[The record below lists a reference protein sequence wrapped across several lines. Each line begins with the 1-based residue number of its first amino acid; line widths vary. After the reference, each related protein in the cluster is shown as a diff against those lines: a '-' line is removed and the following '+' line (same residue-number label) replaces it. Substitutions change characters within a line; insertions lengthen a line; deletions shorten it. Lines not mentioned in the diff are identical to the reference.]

1 VAIPKL
7 HLRLIVACLTNIH
20 ILHIRQP
27 GEKNM
32 SLATGLKENRMSKK
46 YDTLVLIGRF
56 QPFHNAHLEIV
67 KRATALCNK
76 LVIVVGSAR
85 QPRTYKNPFTFEERA
100 QMIRYATMGLSLQIN
115 IEPNIDTIYN
125 DQAWAVRVQ
134 QAVALHTK
142 PGERVGII
150 GHKKDDS
157 SFYLDMFPQWGY
169 EDVEL
174 VEFLSAVN
182 IRDLYFKQ
190 DLNFN
195 FLRSVVPDSTMGFL
209 QEFVKSPEYAQIIRE
224 REFVANYKK
233 QYASL
238 PYPPIFS
245 TADAVV
251 IQSGHVLMI
260 RRRAEPGK
268 GLWALPGG
276 YVNANTDKSVEDAA
290 IRELREETGIKV
302 PAPVLR
308 GSIVR
313 SRVFD
318 AIDRSPRGRIITHAF
333 YIQLPDGDLP
343 KVKGMDDAE
352 KARWVP
358 IAEVRSEDC
367 FEDHYEILQHF
378 LGA

>member
-1 VAIPKL
+1 
-7 HLRLIVACLTNIH
+7 
-20 ILHIRQP
+20 
-27 GEKNM
+27 
-32 SLATGLKENRMSKK
+32 MSKP
-46 YDTLVLIGRF
+46 YGTLVLIGRF
-56 QPFHNAHLEIV
+56 QPLHNAHLEII
-67 KRATALCNK
+67 KRCTALTDQ
-76 LVIVVGSAR
+76 LVIITGSAA
-85 QPRTYKNPFTFEERA
+85 QPRTYKNPFTSDERA
-100 QMIRYATMGLSLQIN
+100 QMIKFATSGLSMRIHV
-115 IEPNIDTIYN
+115 EENIDTMYN

-134 QAVALHTK
+134 GIVSKYRILGTK
-142 PGERVGII
+142 TAII

-169 EDVEL
+169 ENVE
-174 VEFLSAVN
+174 EIAPLSAVN
-182 IRDLYFKQ
+182 IRDLYFKR
-190 DLNFN
+190 NVNMEFI
-195 FLRSVVPDSTMGFL
+195 RGVVPHTTFDFL
-209 QEFVKSPEYAQIIRE
+209 ASFTTRPEYEQIIRE
-224 REFVANYKK
+224 REFVENNKK

-260 RRRAEPGK
+260 KRRAEPGK

-290 IRELREETGIKV
+290 IRELREETMIKV

-333 YIQLPDGDLP
+333 HIQLPDGELP
-343 KVKGMDDAE
+343 KVKGSDDAE

-358 IAEVRSEDC
+358 IAEVRSEEC

>member
-1 VAIPKL
+1 
-7 HLRLIVACLTNIH
+7 
-20 ILHIRQP
+20 
-27 GEKNM
+27 
-32 SLATGLKENRMSKK
+32 MSKK

-67 KRATALCNK
+67 KRATALCDR
-76 LVIVVGSAR
+76 LIIVVGSSR
-85 QPRTYKNPFTFEERA
+85 QPRTYKNPFSFEERA
-100 QMIRYATMGLSLQIN
+100 RMIREATMGLSLQIS

-134 QAVALHTK
+134 QIVAQHTK
-142 PGERVGII
+142 PGDRVGII

-174 VEFLSAVN
+174 VEFLSAVDV
-182 IRDLYFKQ
+182 RDLYFKWTFNS
-190 DLNFN
+190 NFIKN
-195 FLRSVVPDSTMGFL
+195 VVPDSTYESLMAFRRTE
-209 QEFVKSPEYAQIIRE
+209 EFAQIVRE
-224 REFVANYKK
+224 REFIAEHNK
-233 QYASL
+233 QYAGL
-238 PYPPIFS
+238 KYPPIFS
-245 TADAVV
+245 TVDAVV
-251 IQSGHVLMI
+251 ICSGHVLMI
-260 RRRAEPGK
+260 KRRAEPGK

-290 IRELREETGIKV
+290 IRELREETQIKV

-318 AIDRSPRGRIITHAF
+318 AIGRSPRGRIITHAF
-333 YIQLPDGDLP
+333 HIQLPDGELP
-343 KVKGMDDAE
+343 KVKGSDDAE

-358 IAEVRSEDC
+358 IAEVRSEQC

-378 LGA
+378 VGA

>member
-1 VAIPKL
+1 
-7 HLRLIVACLTNIH
+7 LIIIT
-20 ILHIRQP
+20 
-27 GEKNM
+27 
-32 SLATGLKENRMSKK
+32 
-46 YDTLVLIGRF
+46 
-56 QPFHNAHLEIV
+56 
-67 KRATALCNK
+67 
-76 LVIVVGSAR
+76 GSAK
-85 QPRTYKNPFTFEERA
+85 QPRTYKNPFTSAERRGMIKSATGGLAMQIYVEE
-100 QMIRYATMGLSLQIN
+100 N
-115 IEPNIDTIYN
+115 VDTIYN
-125 DQAWAVRVQ
+125 DQAWAVRIQGIVSKY
-134 QAVALHTK
+134 AVLGTK
-142 PGERVGII
+142 TGII

-169 EDVEL
+169 ENVEL
-174 VEFLSAVN
+174 IEFLSAVD
-182 IRDLYFKQ
+182 IRDLYFKR
-190 DLNFN
+190 DVNMKFIKG
-195 FLRSVVPDSTMGFL
+195 VVPETVFEFL
-209 QEFVKSPEYAQIIRE
+209 EQFRTTAEYEQIIRE

-251 IQSGHVLMI
+251 ICSGHVLMI

-333 YIQLPDGDLP
+333 HIQLPDGELP
-343 KVKGMDDAE
+343 KVKGQDDAD

-358 IAEVRSEDC
+358 IADVRSEEC
-367 FEDHYEILQHF
+367 FEDHFEIISHF
-378 LGA
+378 VGA

>member
-1 VAIPKL
+1 MP
-7 HLRLIVACLTNIH
+7 
-20 ILHIRQP
+20 
-27 GEKNM
+27 
-32 SLATGLKENRMSKK
+32 KK

-56 QPFHNAHLEIV
+56 QPLHNAHLEII
-67 KRATALCNK
+67 KRATALTNQ
-76 LVIVVGSAR
+76 LIIVTGSAA
-85 QPRTYKNPFTFEERA
+85 QPRTYKNPFTSFERER
-100 QMIRYATMGLSLQIN
+100 MIKSASAGLDLHICV
-115 IEPNIDTIYN
+115 EANIDTIYN

-134 QAVALHTK
+134 ALVAKHTS

-157 SFYLDMFPQWGY
+157 SFYLDMFPQWGF
-169 EDVEL
+169 ENVEL
-174 VEFLSAVN
+174 IEFLSAVN
-182 IRDLYFKQ
+182 IRDLFFKR
-190 DLNFN
+190 DVNMSFI
-195 FLRSVVPDSTMGFL
+195 RGVVPASTFDFL
-209 QEFVKSPEYAQIIRE
+209 MKFKDTPEYEQIICE
-224 REFVANYKK
+224 REFVINYKK

-251 IQSGHVLMI
+251 IQSGHILLI
-260 RRRAEPGK
+260 KRRAEPGK

-290 IRELREETGIKV
+290 IRELREETMIKV

-308 GSIVR
+308 GSIRR
-313 SRVFD
+313 SKVFD

-333 YIQLPDGDLP
+333 HIELPDGELP
-343 KVKGMDDAE
+343 KVKGSDDAE

-358 IAEVRSEDC
+358 IAEVRSEEC
-367 FEDHYEILQHF
+367 FEDHYEIIQHF

>member
-1 VAIPKL
+1 
-7 HLRLIVACLTNIH
+7 
-20 ILHIRQP
+20 
-27 GEKNM
+27 
-32 SLATGLKENRMSKK
+32 MSKK

-56 QPFHNAHLEIV
+56 QPFHNAHLEII
-67 KRATALCNK
+67 KRATALCDQ
-76 LVIVVGSAR
+76 LVVVTGSAN
-85 QPRTYKNPFTFEERA
+85 QPRTYKNPFTSEERA
-100 QMIRYATMGLSLQIN
+100 VMIRYATMGLSIRIA
-115 IEPNIDTIYN
+115 IEANPDTIYN

-134 QAVALHTK
+134 ALVARHTNPGDKIAV
-142 PGERVGII
+142 I
-150 GHKKDDS
+150 GHKKDES
-157 SFYLDMFPQWGY
+157 SFYLDMFPQWGF
-169 EDVEL
+169 ENVEQI
-174 VEFLSAVN
+174 EPLSAVN
-182 IRDLYFKQ
+182 IRDLYFKR
-190 DLNFN
+190 DVNMNFIKA
-195 FLRSVVPDSTMGFL
+195 VVPQTTFDFL
-209 QEFVKSPEYAQIIRE
+209 QSFNTRPEYEQIIRE

-238 PYPPIFS
+238 PYPTIFS

-251 IQSGHVLMI
+251 ICSGHVLMI
-260 RRRAEPGK
+260 KRRAEPGK

-290 IRELREETGIKV
+290 IRELREETMIKV

-313 SRVFD
+313 SKVFD

-333 YIQLPDGDLP
+333 YIQLPDGELP
-343 KVKGMDDAE
+343 KVKGSDDAE

-358 IAEVRSEDC
+358 IAEVKSEEC

>member
-1 VAIPKL
+1 
-7 HLRLIVACLTNIH
+7 
-20 ILHIRQP
+20 
-27 GEKNM
+27 
-32 SLATGLKENRMSKK
+32 MSKK
-46 YDTLVLIGRF
+46 YNTLVLIGRF

-67 KRATALCNK
+67 KRATALCDK
-76 LVIVVGSAR
+76 LIIVVGSSK

-100 QMIRYATMGLSLQIN
+100 QMIRYATSGLSLQIS

-125 DQAWAVRVQ
+125 DQAWAVRIQ
-134 QAVALHTK
+134 QIVAQHSQ
-142 PGERVGII
+142 PGEKVGII

-182 IRDLYFKQ
+182 IRDLYFKE

-195 FLRSVVPDSTMGFL
+195 FLRSVVPDSTLDFL
-209 QEFVKSPEYAQIIRE
+209 VRFSSTEEYAQIIRE
-224 REFVANYKK
+224 RKFIAEHNK
-233 QYASL
+233 QYTGL
-238 PYPPIFS
+238 KYPPIFS

-251 IQSGHVLMI
+251 ICSGHVLMI

-290 IRELREETGIKV
+290 IRELREETMIKV

-313 SRVFD
+313 SKVFD

-333 YIQLPDGDLP
+333 YIQLPDGELP
-343 KVKGMDDAE
+343 KVKGSDDAE

-358 IAEVRSEDC
+358 IAEVRSEEC
-367 FEDHYEILQHF
+367 FEDHYEIIQHF

>member
-1 VAIPKL
+1 
-7 HLRLIVACLTNIH
+7 
-20 ILHIRQP
+20 
-27 GEKNM
+27 
-32 SLATGLKENRMSKK
+32 MSKP
-46 YDTLVLIGRF
+46 YGTIMLIGRF
-56 QPFHNAHLEIV
+56 QPFHNAHLEII
-67 KRATALCNK
+67 KRCTALTSQ
-76 LVIVVGSAR
+76 LVIVAGSAK

-100 QMIRYATMGLSLQIN
+100 RMIKAATAGLSLN
-115 IEPNIDTIYN
+115 VYVEPNVDTIYN

-134 QAVALHTK
+134 GIHSKYQCLGTK
-142 PGERVGII
+142 TAII

-157 SFYLDMFPQWGY
+157 SFYLDMFPQW
-169 EDVEL
+169 EFINVE
-174 VEFLSAVN
+174 EIEPLSAVN
-182 IRDLYFKQ
+182 IRDLYFKY
-190 DLNFN
+190 DFNSNFIKN
-195 FLRSVVPDSTMGFL
+195 VVPETTYDFL
-209 QEFVKSPEYAQIIRE
+209 MEFRRTEEFAQIVRE

-260 RRRAEPGK
+260 KRRSEPGK

-276 YVNANTDKSVEDAA
+276 FVNANTDKSVEDAA

-308 GSIVR
+308 GSIKR

-318 AIDRSPRGRIITHAF
+318 AIDRSARGRTITHAF
-333 YIQLPDGDLP
+333 HIELPDGELP
-343 KVKGMDDAE
+343 KVKGSDDAE

-358 IAEVRSEDC
+358 IAEVRSEEC

>member
-1 VAIPKL
+1 
-7 HLRLIVACLTNIH
+7 
-20 ILHIRQP
+20 
-27 GEKNM
+27 
-32 SLATGLKENRMSKK
+32 MSKQ
-46 YDTLVLIGRF
+46 YDALVLIGRF

-67 KRATALCNK
+67 RRATALTDK
-76 LVIVVGSAR
+76 LIVVAGSAN
-85 QPRTYKNPFTFEERA
+85 QPRTYKNPFTVRERE
-100 QMIRYATMGLSLQIN
+100 QMIKYATGGMSISVSVHGN
-115 IEPNIDTIYN
+115 PDTIYN

-134 QAVALHTK
+134 KIVSDAVYLNK
-142 PGERVGII
+142 GPGEYKIGII
-150 GHKKDDS
+150 GHKKDES
-157 SFYLDMFPQWGY
+157 SFYLDMFPQW
-169 EDVEL
+169 DFVNVEQI
-174 VEFLSAVN
+174 EPLSAVN
-182 IRDLYFKQ
+182 IRDLFFKR
-190 DLNFN
+190 DVNMNFIKA
-195 FLRSVVPDSTMGFL
+195 VVPSTTYEFL
-209 QEFVKSPEYAQIIRE
+209 ASFTTRPEYEQIIRE
-224 REFVANYKK
+224 REFVETYKK

-290 IRELREETGIKV
+290 IRELREETMIKV

-308 GSIVR
+308 GNIVR
-313 SRVFD
+313 SKVFD

-333 YIQLPDGDLP
+333 YIQLPDGELP
-343 KVKGMDDAE
+343 KVKGSDDAE

-358 IAEVRSEDC
+358 IAEVRSEEC

>member
-1 VAIPKL
+1 
-7 HLRLIVACLTNIH
+7 
-20 ILHIRQP
+20 
-27 GEKNM
+27 
-32 SLATGLKENRMSKK
+32 MSKK

-56 QPFHNAHLEIV
+56 QPFHNAHLEII

-76 LVIVVGSAR
+76 LVVVTGSAN
-85 QPRTYKNPFTFEERA
+85 QPRTYKNPFTSEERA
-100 QMIRYATMGLSLQIN
+100 VMIRYATMGLSLQIS
-115 IEPNIDTIYN
+115 IESNPDTIYN

-134 QAVALHTK
+134 ALVAKHTQ
-142 PGERVGII
+142 PGEKIAVI
-150 GHKKDDS
+150 GHKKDES
-157 SFYLDMFPQWGY
+157 SFYLDMFPQWEY
-169 EDVEL
+169 ENVE
-174 VEFLSAVN
+174 EIAPLSAVN
-182 IRDLYFKQ
+182 IRDLYFKR
-190 DLNFN
+190 NANMEFI
-195 FLRSVVPDSTMGFL
+195 RGVVPNTTFEFL
-209 QEFVKSPEYAQIIRE
+209 ASFMTRPEYEQVIRE
-224 REFVANYKK
+224 REFVETYKK

-290 IRELREETGIKV
+290 IRELREETMIKV

-308 GSIVR
+308 GNIVR
-313 SRVFD
+313 SKVFD

-333 YIQLPDGDLP
+333 HIQLPDGELP
-343 KVKGMDDAE
+343 KVKGSDDAE

-358 IAEVRSEDC
+358 IAEVKSEEC